1 METIDAVRKGPKWK
15 SKAKI
20 KIHRSKE
27 EAVEDERMR
36 EGDRIRVYSDGSGID
51 GKIGAGAVLYHAGRL
66 KSALRYQLGSATRHT
81 VYEGEG
87 VGLVLGMELIRKEV
101 NVRKTSIGIDNQSGI
116 TAVISIRPTPSHY
129 IWDLFHNR
137 IHAAIQKHINL
148 EIVIRWTPGHIGIEG
163 NEAADK
169 EAKRA
174 AQEGSSPD
182 DQLPAALQKRLPD
195 SKAGVHDQTQKEG
208 S

>member
-1 METIDAVRKGPKWK
+1 LPHDTAETHANLLPFHLLVDKIRYAAAIRLATLPATHPLYKPVRDAAANLVKTHPTPLHDLMHRYNITPKKMETIDAVRKGPKWK

-51 GKIGAGAVLYHAGRL
+51 GKIGAGAVLYRAGRL

-116 TAVISIRPTPSHY
+116 TAVISILYYFDQVFTGC
-129 IWDLFHNR
+129 DL
-137 IHAAIQKHINL
+137 
-148 EIVIRWTPGHIGIEG
+148 
-163 NEAADK
+163 
-169 EAKRA
+169 
-174 AQEGSSPD
+174 
-182 DQLPAALQKRLPD
+182 
-195 SKAGVHDQTQKEG
+195 
-208 S
+208 